1 MNPARI
7 EKFAGVADLL
17 RCPLCA
23 APMHLH
29 GASLRCEEGHGF
41 DIAAKGYVNF
51 MRRAVRDEYD
61 AGFFDARSKILAA
74 GFYRH
79 VLEALQDALA
89 AEGLAGPVLDAGCG
103 EGYYAK
109 ALAEGT
115 DAPIIGLDTSRDAIV
130 RAARGGNRVCWFVSD
145 VANLPVRDGA
155 LGCILNIFTPANYAE
170 FTRALS
176 ADGLLVK
183 IVPGPQHLIELRE
196 LAGKRLRHTSHSNRQ
211 VVEHLER
218 HMVLERRVRA
228 CATRDVAPDQV
239 VDLLRMTP
247 LLFGV
252 DDTQLPHD
260 RIRSVTVD
268 AELLIARAGH
278 GGMR

>member
-7 EKFAGVADLL
+7 EKFAGIAELL
-17 RCPLCA
+17 RCPLCGA
-23 APMHLH
+23 RMHVRD
-29 GASLRCEEGHGF
+29 ASLRCEEGHGF
-41 DIAAKGYVNF
+41 DIAAKGYVNL
-51 MRRAVRDEYD
+51 MRLAVRDEYD

-74 GFYRH
+74 GFYGH
-79 VLEALQDALA
+79 VLEALEDVLA
-89 AEGLAGPVLDAGCG
+89 SMNLAGPMLDAGCG

-109 ALAEGT
+109 ALAEGV
-115 DAPIIGLDTSRDAIV
+115 DAPIIGLDTSRDAIL

-176 ADGLLVK
+176 ADGMLVK
-183 IVPGPQHLIELRE
+183 IVPGPGHMIELRE
-196 LAGKRLRHTSHSNRQ
+196 LAGERLRHAHHSNRR

-228 CATRDVAPDQV
+228 CATCDVAPDQV
-239 VDLLRMTP
+239 ADLLRMTP

-260 RIRSVTVD
+260 RIRRVTVD
-268 AELLIARAGH
+268 AELLVARAGH
-278 GGMR
+278 ADA

>member
-1 MNPARI
+1 MNPACI
-7 EKFAGVADLL
+7 EKFADVADLL
-17 RCPLCA
+17 RCPLCGTR
-23 APMHLH
+23 MHLS
-29 GASLRCEEGHGF
+29 GATLRCEEGHGF

-79 VLEALQDALA
+79 VLGALEDMLA
-89 AEGLAGPVLDAGCG
+89 VVGLTGPVLDAGCG

-109 ALAEGT
+109 ALAKGT
-115 DAPIIGLDTSRDAIV
+115 DVPIIGLDTSRDAIL

-176 ADGLLVK
+176 ADGMLVK
-183 IVPGPQHLIELRE
+183 IVPGPEHMIELRE
-196 LAGKRLRHTSHSNRQ
+196 LAEEHLRHTHHSNQQ

-228 CATRDVAPDQV
+228 CATCDVASDQV
-239 VDLLRMTP
+239 ADLLRMTP

-252 DDTQLPHD
+252 DDTELPRD

-268 AELLIARAGH
+268 AELLVARAGRA
-278 GGMR
+278 GA